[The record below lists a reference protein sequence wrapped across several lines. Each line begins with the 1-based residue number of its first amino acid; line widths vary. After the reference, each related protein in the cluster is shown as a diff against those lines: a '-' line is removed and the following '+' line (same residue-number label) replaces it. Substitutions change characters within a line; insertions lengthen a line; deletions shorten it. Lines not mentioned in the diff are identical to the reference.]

1 MKNTFWVV
9 LTAKTGAIL
18 KSDVKKFD
26 KTITGIRKTKIA
38 RHFLTQEDCVKHIN
52 GLQLSRSYN
61 VNIVTDIEYW
71 K

>member
-9 LTAKTGAIL
+9 LTAKKGVIV

-38 RHFLTQEDCVKHIN
+38 RHFMTQDDCRKHISA
-52 GLQLSRSYN
+52 LKLSRSYN
-61 VNIVTDIEYW
+61 ISIVTDAEYW

>member
-9 LTAKTGAIL
+9 LTANRVIL

-38 RHFLTQEDCVKHIN
+38 RHFLTQEDCRKHIDS
-52 GLQLSRSYN
+52 LQLSRSYN
-61 VNIVTDIEYW
+61 VSIVTDIEYW